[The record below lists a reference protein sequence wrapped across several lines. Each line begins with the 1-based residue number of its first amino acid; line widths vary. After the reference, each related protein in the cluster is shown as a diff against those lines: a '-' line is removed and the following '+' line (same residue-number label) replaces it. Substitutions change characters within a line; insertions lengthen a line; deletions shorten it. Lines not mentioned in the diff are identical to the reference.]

1 MCGLTIFMFIITRVL
16 FGNISRKSLDKLNDM
31 VPLLYSSA
39 RHSIGCLAK
48 RNIYRYPFMGVLL
61 VFLLVM
67 RYQCGDL

>member
-1 MCGLTIFMFIITRVL
+1 MFIITRAL
-16 FGNISRKSLDKLNDM
+16 FGNTSRKSLDKLNDM

-61 VFLLVM
+61 VFLGDEILM
-67 RYQCGDL
+67 RRLMESVTASS